1 MTRHFNAT
9 RSESAPPLTDAYT
22 CELTILMPCLNEA
35 ATLGICITKAQASLA
50 SLGVSGEILI
60 ADNGSTD
67 GSQEIARA
75 AGARL
80 VAVPERGYGA
90 ALKAGIDAANGR
102 FIIMA
107 DADDSYALDAIA
119 PFHAAL
125 KDGHDLVMGNRFLG
139 GIAPGAMPP
148 LHRYL
153 GNPVLSFI
161 GRLFFRI
168 PIRDFH
174 CGMRGFNSEAI
185 RSLKLQTNGM
195 EFASEMVIK
204 AAQAKLDICE
214 IPTTL
219 KPDGRDRPPHL
230 RSWRDGWRH
239 LRFMLLFSPRW
250 LFVYPGLVLFLS
262 GLLTSLWLL
271 PQPRLLGSIGLDIHT
286 LLYAS
291 TAAVVGEQMLLFGL
305 LARCTGSS
313 LGIFPSSP
321 LTRWLMARFRLEVG
335 LLVAFSL
342 IASALALAWQTFAGW
357 ETGGFSALNPSA
369 TMRRAIPAAALGLS
383 GMELLIASFWLT
395 FLQFTPINRTR

>member
-1 MTRHFNAT
+1 MTRHFNAA
-9 RSESAPPLTDAYT
+9 RSETDRALTDAYV

-35 ATLGICITKAQASLA
+35 ATLGICIAKAQASLA

-67 GSQEIARA
+67 GSQEIAQA

-90 ALKAGIDAANGR
+90 ALKAGIDAAHGR

-107 DADDSYALDAIA
+107 DADDSYALDAVA

-125 KDGHDLVMGNRFLG
+125 KNGHDLVMGNRFLG

-168 PIRDFH
+168 PVRDFH
-174 CGMRGFNSEAI
+174 CGMRGFNAEAI
-185 RSLKLQTNGM
+185 RSLKLQTSGM

-204 AAQAKLDICE
+204 AALAKLDICE

-219 KPDGRDRPPHL
+219 QPDGRDRPPHL

-250 LFVYPGLVLFLS
+250 LFVYPGLLLFVT
-262 GLLTSLWLL
+262 GLLASLWLL
-271 PQPRLLGSIGLDIHT
+271 PQPRTIGSIGLDIHT
-286 LLYAS
+286 LLYTS

-313 LGIFPSSP
+313 LGIFPHSS
-321 LTRWLMARFRLEVG
+321 LTMWLMSRFRLEVG
-335 LLVAFSL
+335 LLASL
-342 IASALALAWQTFAGW
+342 CIIAGALILAWQTFSGW
-357 ETGGFSALNPSA
+357 ETGGFSALNPSS

-383 GMELLIASFWLT
+383 GMELLIASLWLT
-395 FLQFTPINRTR
+395 FLQFAPINRPR